1 MKVSYAY
8 NKVRDGKGGER
19 EGAVQEGDLK
29 RRDND
34 RGRGGERQTETETE
48 RDRNRDRQKQ
58 TDRDRQT
65 V

>member
-34 RGRGGERQTETETE
+34 RGRGGERQTETDTE
-48 RDRNRDRQKQ
+48 RDRNRD
-58 TDRDRQT
+58 TDRDRNRQT